1 MSLAWFTAVRF
12 LIVPAVLVTLATVAL
27 SASAQPAP
35 PASVPGEAVFVI
47 SGRGWGHGVG
57 MSQYGAYGMANAG
70 RTYDQILAHYY
81 TGTELGPAP
90 ASDVRVLLAEAAP
103 AVTIASTVPFTVVD
117 RTGTVHKLPVGPVV
131 LRAKLSLP
139 TVDGLVKV
147 AGPLVVRPGKKA
159 PLSLDGHVYRGR
171 LEIAVGGTFLRVVNL
186 VKLED
191 YLQGVVAG
199 EMPHSWPLEALK
211 AQAVAARSYA
221 LASRVKGKPF
231 DLYSDV
237 RSQIYRGVAGETA
250 RTSEA
255 VRTTRGQVVLH
266 GGKVATTFYF
276 STSGGR
282 TASAADVFGTA
293 VPYLVSRPDPYD
305 EASPHHRWGPV
316 LLGARTL
323 QSKLGL
329 EGRVLDA
336 VGVPTASGRLRSLT
350 VQTESGPE
358 NVTAGL
364 IRTSLG
370 LRSTWITVG
379 VLRLDQPRE
388 TVVFSSPL
396 RLGGIVRALPLPALS
411 SSPDGSSWTEVG
423 ALQRETSGLASLVV
437 KPERTLR
444 YRIQV
449 EGAASPAVLVQVAPR
464 VLLTLGVTPMTLT
477 GTVRPRLS
485 GAPVTVERRE
495 GTIWKR
501 VARSTVNQA
510 GGFSAKLRLL
520 PGEYRARVPATGGY
534 AEGVTAVL
542 DVAG

>member
-1 MSLAWFTAVRF
+1 MV
-12 LIVPAVLVTLATVAL
+12 
-27 SASAQPAP
+27 
-35 PASVPGEAVFVI
+35 

-90 ASDVRVLLAEAAP
+90 TSDVRVLLAEAAP
-103 AVTIASTVPFTVVD
+103 AVTVASTVPFTVLD
-117 RTGTVHKLPVGPVV
+117 RAGTVHKLPAGPVV

-139 TVDGLVKV
+139 TVDGPVKV
-147 AGPLVVRPGKKA
+147 AGPVVVRPGKKA
-159 PLSLDGHVYRGR
+159 PLSLDGRVYRGR
-171 LEIAVGGTFLRVVNL
+171 LEVAVGRTFLRVVNL

-191 YLQGVVAG
+191 YLQGVIAG
-199 EMPHSWPLEALK
+199 EMPHRWPLEALK

-221 LASRVKGKPF
+221 LASLVKGKPF

-237 RSQIYRGVAGETA
+237 RSQVYRGVAGETA

-255 VRTTRGQVVLH
+255 VRATSGKVVLY

-293 VPYLVSRPDPYD
+293 VPYLVSRPDPFD

-329 EGRVLDA
+329 DGRVLDA
-336 VGVPTASGRLRSLT
+336 VGVPTASGRLRSLS

-358 NVTAGL
+358 NVTVGL

-388 TVVFSSPL
+388 TTVFSSPL
-396 RLGGIVRALPLPALS
+396 RLGGIARALPAPLLF

-423 ALQRETSGLASLVV
+423 ALQRETSGLASVVV

-449 EGAASPAVLVQVAPR
+449 ESAASPAVLVKVAPR
-464 VLLTLGVTPMTLT
+464 VLLTVGVEPRTLT

-485 GAPVTVERRE
+485 GALVTVERRE

-501 VARSTVNQA
+501 VARSAVDQSGA
-510 GGFSAKLRLL
+510 FRAKVRLL

-542 DVAG
+542 GVAG